1 MSEEHTDLSQE
12 AKEKVDKFLEKEVG
26 SQRKLTGFWR
36 WLTLGLSFG
45 MVFYYLWSAGITPMG
60 PQFHRG
66 IYVLVTFLLVFIF
79 FPFYGL
85 SKKSKDSIL
94 LDIIL
99 ITLSFGLILFWIS
112 QLFGLEEIKAKKDIG
127 YIVDYLAGVLFIL
140 YFLTF
145 IMVTLH
151 RTNRSSVWPG
161 ITKHILLL
169 ISIGI
174 GIYWTAQF
182 SVFTGVGEVIYKD
195 YHSHEI
201 DVFGL
206 MIPLGTLQKVLGWTG
221 TLSGVFL
228 LIYIFARPYF
238 PPRKES
244 TGYLKPV
251 LSDIIFLMGVVLSV
265 TYYITQLADLNSRA
279 GAENDLDYLIG
290 VIGVLISL
298 EVARRVLGWSLAFIS
313 ILFLLYDYFA
323 PYIPEY
329 LNLTVF
335 DLVVGIL
342 IASIL
347 GMMIYKKADS
357 KRIKQV
363 AWILASLFVIY
374 AFFRPNLVEMV
385 VWSFNSGAFQLSGFT
400 EPIKEMAIKLFIATD
415 GVFGVMAYVMA
426 THVILFIFFGAFL
439 KEFGVTQFF
448 IDFALSVAGKAVG
461 GPAKVA
467 VIASAF
473 FGSISGSAIA
483 NTVSTGIFTIPMMKK
498 AGFKPH
504 VAGAIEPSASIAGM
518 FLPPV
523 MGAGGFLMAELTEI
537 SYVTIMLLAIFPAFL
552 YILGVYS
559 MIHFEAKKHN
569 IQGVDENIPSVK
581 ELLRKEWYMLM
592 PLAVVIW
599 MMIRGFSPGHSA
611 FWGVV
616 ITLLIGFIKKGINF
630 GNPYVSRP
638 MVIILVKIGSDLI
651 LYIARKISPLP
662 VPIEWFYD
670 LHAGY
675 TIAVTSASSL
685 LVYILY
691 KCTWSKL
698 VSILAALFKDLIDLV
713 KGSWTAMISGANQT
727 LIIGATVGAIGII
740 VGSITMTGIGLKFST
755 ILTDYAGGDLL
766 LTVIMI
772 ALASLILG
780 MGVPVTAAY
789 MITVSL
795 MAPALKDLGVAIIAA
810 HMIVYWFSQD
820 SNITPPV
827 CIAAYAG
834 AAIAGADPW
843 KTGWTAFKYAKM
855 LYVVPL
861 LFAFVPGI
869 LPRDLIGGTP
879 VNEWTITP
887 QVLQDALFIFSDKFL
902 SYMPTFLSDLITLSP
917 SLLDILP
924 KDLHK
929 VFYVVLVFG
938 SAIFG
943 TIAFSALTMFYFVR
957 RTKWVEWI
965 LLIPIT
971 LLLFWPSLTTTL
983 IGGLLF
989 YALNTW
995 QKKTPPVRLV

>member
-26 SQRKLTGFWR
+26 SQRKLTGFWK
-36 WLTLGLSFG
+36 WLALSLSFG
-45 MVFYYLWSAGITPMG
+45 MVFYYLWSAGITPMN
-60 PQFHRG
+60 PQYHLG
-66 IYVLVTFLLVFIF
+66 IYVLVTFSLVFIF
-79 FPFYGL
+79 FPFFGM
-85 SKKSKDSIL
+85 SKKPKDSIL
-94 LDIIL
+94 LDISL
-99 ITLSFGLILFWIS
+99 ITVSFGLISFWIS
-112 QLFGLEEIKAKKDIG
+112 QLFGLEVITAKKDIG

-145 IMVTLH
+145 ILIIHH
-151 RTNRSSVWPG
+151 RANRSVAWPG
-161 ITKHILLL
+161 FVKHILLL
-169 ISIGI
+169 ISIGLS
-174 GIYWTAQF
+174 IYWIAQF
-182 SVFTGVGEVIYKD
+182 SVFIEAGEVIYKD
-195 YHSHEI
+195 HYNHEI
-201 DVFGL
+201 DVFGIML
-206 MIPLGTLQKVLGWTG
+206 SLGRVQKALGWIG
-221 TLSGVFL
+221 TLSGVFF
-228 LIYIFARPYF
+228 LIYIFIRPYF
-238 PPRKES
+238 PPRDKTKE
-244 TGYLKPV
+244 YLKPV
-251 LSDIIFLMGVVLSV
+251 MSDIVFLIGVVLSV
-265 TYYITQLADLNSRA
+265 IYWITQLANLNTRA

-335 DLVVGIL
+335 DLVLGTL

-347 GMMIYKKADS
+347 GIMKYKKVDT
-357 KRIKQV
+357 KKIKQA
-363 AWILASLFVIY
+363 AWFLAFLFVLY
-374 AFFRPNLVEMV
+374 AFFRSNFVEV
-385 VWSFNSGAFQLSGFT
+385 IVWSFNSGAFQLSGFT
-400 EPIKEMAIKLFIATD
+400 EPIKEMAIKLFIAKD

-426 THVILFIFFGAFL
+426 THVIIFIFFGAFL
-439 KEFGVTQFF
+439 KEYGVTQFF
-448 IDFALSVAGKAVG
+448 INFALSVAGKAVG

-504 VAGAIEPSASIAGM
+504 VAGAIEPAASIAGM

-523 MGAGGFLMAELTEI
+523 MGAGGFLMAEITEI
-537 SYVTIMLLAIFPAFL
+537 PYVTIMLLAIFPALL

-559 MIHFEAKKHN
+559 MIHFEAKKHDLK
-569 IQGVDENIPSVK
+569 GVEEDVPSAK
-581 ELLRKEWYMLM
+581 EILRNDWYMAM
-592 PLAVVIW
+592 PLIIVTW
-599 MMIRGFSPGHSA
+599 MMIRGFSPGNSA
-611 FWGVV
+611 FWGIG
-616 ITLLIGFIKKGINF
+616 ITLLVFFVRRGIQS
-630 GNPYVSRP
+630 GNLYLARP
-638 MVIILVKIGSDLI
+638 MLIILAKIGSDLF
-651 LYIARKISPLP
+651 LYIARKVTHLPGPL
-662 VPIEWFYD
+662 EWFYD
-670 LHAGY
+670 LHAAY
-675 TIAVTSASSL
+675 TIALTAIVIIS
-685 LVYILY
+685 VYIFDRRL
-691 KCTWSKL
+691 KL
-698 VSILAALFKDLIDLV
+698 LDTIIVLLKNF
-713 KGSWTAMISGANQT
+713 WTAAISGANQT

-740 VGSITMTGIGLKFST
+740 VGSITMTGIGLKFSS
-755 ILTDYAGGDLL
+755 ILTDYAGGNLL

-843 KTGWTAFKYAKM
+843 KTGWTSFKYAKM

-861 LFAFVPGI
+861 LFAFIPGI
-869 LPRDLIGGTP
+869 LPRDLISGTP
-879 VNEWTITP
+879 AGEWTITP
-887 QVLQDALFIFSDKFL
+887 QILKDALYIIPEQIL
-902 SYMPTFLSDLITLSP
+902 SYLPTFLSDLISISP

-924 KDLHK
+924 KGLHK
-929 VFYVVLVFG
+929 IFYVILVFG
-938 SAIFG
+938 SAVFG
-943 TIAFSALTMFYFVR
+943 TIAFSALTMFYLAR
-957 RTKWVEWI
+957 RTNWIEWI
-965 LLIPIT
+965 ILVPIT

-995 QKKTPPVRLV
+995 QKRTPLVRPV